1 MKRKLFAMSLS
12 LVIAS
17 SLVLGGCGKE
27 EKEVATSTETEVE
40 SVFEDVEDTEKD
52 TEKVVAE
59 ATEEK
64 ETEKETE
71 SKDSKGSTS
80 NTINGSTGNVVNGST
95 GSSSGNKS
103 GSTSGNSGSVSGGN
117 LGNSSSSN
125 NSGSTSHN
133 GNTSGGT
140 SSSNTETPHVHNW
153 VAVTTTVHHPA
164 ETHQEDQGHYETVV
178 DSEAWDEE
186 VPKYTER
193 GCYCLTCYYRKGEI
207 VKLANQA
214 EVDQHCLYHATT
226 LGQSCQYG
234 IQSLQNGTE
243 IIHHDAVTHQE
254 WVPNVVTVVD
264 KEAWDE
270 EVITGYVCSECGATK

>member
-1 MKRKLFAMSLS
+1 MKRKLLAMSLS
-12 LVIAS
+12 LVIVT

-27 EKEVATSTETEVE
+27 EKEVATSTEAEVE
-40 SVFEDVEDTEKD
+40 SVFEDIKDTEED

-71 SKDSKGSTS
+71 SKDSRDSAT
-80 NTINGSTGNVVNGST
+80 NTINGST

-103 GSTSGNSGSVSGGN
+103 DSTISNSGSSNSGSTSGNSSSSHS
-117 LGNSSSSN
+117 GNSSE
-125 NSGSTSHN
+125 
-133 GNTSGGT
+133 GT
-140 SSSNTETPHVHNW
+140 SSSNTETSHVHSW

-164 ETHQEDQGHYETVV
+164 ETHQEDQGHYDTII

-186 VPKYTER
+186 VTDADVI
-193 GCYCLTCYYRKGEI
+193 CLTCYYNSDGKTI
-207 VKLANQA
+207 VRLHSQE
-214 EVDQHCLYHATT
+214 EVNDHIDYHFY
-226 LGQSCQYG
+226 LNGGSCQYG
-234 IQSLQNGTE
+234 NKRFSTGE
-243 IIHHDAVTHQE
+243 YIHHDAVTHQE
-254 WVPNVVTVVD
+254 WVSNMVTVVD